1 MKEVVFRDVLNL
13 VNQSGQ
19 RGPKL
24 GERCILFRSRRCSD
38 KRAQFSYSLLQR
50 GRHNTSSDSS
60 ECQKLRDSA
69 VQR

>member
-1 MKEVVFRDVLNL
+1 MEEVVFRDVLNL
-13 VNQSGQ
+13 VNQRGQ

-24 GERCILFRSRRCSD
+24 RQRRILFRSRRRSD

-50 GRHNTSSDSS
+50 GRHNTSSDSL
-60 ECQKLRDSA
+60 ECQKLRCRG